1 MAVISRRNDKQ
12 RLCNCFFSFFEGGG
26 GVGGDK
32 AHYVKCGSGEY
43 DFTCE
48 F

>member
-1 MAVISRRNDKQ
+1 MTNKGYAIV
-12 RLCNCFFSFFEGGG
+12 FFLFLKGGG

>member
-1 MAVISRRNDKQ
+1 MTNKGYAIV
-12 RLCNCFFSFFEGGG
+12 FFLFLKGGG
-26 GVGGDK
+26 GGGGDK
-32 AHYVKCGSGEY
+32 VYYAKCGSGEY